1 MSRKIILTSTI
12 LLVLVGLS
20 FRSAPS
26 FYAAQQAES
35 RSKIEQDMEDRRFH
49 EANKHRQEEIR
60 QDTQKLFQLASDLKA
75 AVEKT
80 DENVMSLEVIKKA
93 EEVEKLAKKIKG
105 KMKEGTAKLPPP
117 AAVPTPRPQTPTPA
131 PSMLG

>member
-1 MSRKIILTSTI
+1 MSRKTILASTI
-12 LLVLVGLS
+12 LLALLGLS
-20 FRSAPS
+20 FWPRPL
-26 FYAAQQAES
+26 FYAAQQPES
-35 RSKIEQDMEDRRFH
+35 RSRIEQEMEDKRFH

-93 EEVEKLAKKIKG
+93 EEVEKLAKKVKD
-105 KMKEGTAKLPPP
+105 KMKEGTA
-117 AAVPTPRPQTPTPA
+117 RTPTPISA
-131 PSMLG
+131 PSPHVPHN

>member
-1 MSRKIILTSTI
+1 MSL
-12 LLVLVGLS
+12 G
-20 FRSAPS
+20 FRSLS
-26 FYAAQQAES
+26 SSYAAQQPQS
-35 RSKIEQDMEDRRFH
+35 RSRIEQEMEDKRFH

-80 DENVMSLEVIKKA
+80 DENVMSIEVIKKA
-93 EEVEKLAKKIKG
+93 EEVEKLAKKVKD

-117 AAVPTPRPQTPTPA
+117 IPVPTPNIPH
-131 PSMLG
+131 

>member
-1 MSRKIILTSTI
+1 VFRKIVFISTI
-12 LLVLVGLS
+12 LLAWMSLG
-20 FRSAPS
+20 FRSLS
-26 FYAAQQAES
+26 SSYAAQQPQS
-35 RSKIEQDMEDRRFH
+35 RSRIEQEMEDKRFH

-80 DENVMSLEVIKKA
+80 DENVMSIEVIKKA
-93 EEVEKLAKKIKG
+93 EEVEKLAKKVKD

-117 AAVPTPRPQTPTPA
+117 IPVPTPNIPH
-131 PSMLG
+131 

>member
-1 MSRKIILTSTI
+1 MFRKIVFISTI
-12 LLVLVGLS
+12 LLAWMSLG
-20 FRSAPS
+20 FRSLS
-26 FYAAQQAES
+26 SSYAAQQPQS
-35 RSKIEQDMEDRRFH
+35 RSRIEQEMEDKRFH

-80 DENVMSLEVIKKA
+80 DENVMSIEVIKKA
-93 EEVEKLAKKIKG
+93 EEVEKLAKKVKD

-117 AAVPTPRPQTPTPA
+117 IPVPTPNIPH
-131 PSMLG
+131 

>member
-1 MSRKIILTSTI
+1 VSRKIILTSTI
-12 LLVLVGLS
+12 LLALAGLGS
-20 FRSAPS
+20 WPVPS
-26 FYAAQQAES
+26 FYAAQQPQS
-35 RSKIEQDMEDRRFH
+35 RSKIEDEMEDRRFH

-93 EEVEKLAKKIKG
+93 EEVEKLAKKVKD
-105 KMKEGTAKLPPP
+105 KMKEGTGRLPPSIP
-117 AAVPTPRPQTPTPA
+117 APTPHVPRP
-131 PSMLG
+131 

>member
-1 MSRKIILTSTI
+1 MSRKTILASTI
-12 LLVLVGLS
+12 LLALLGLS
-20 FRSAPS
+20 FWPGKL
-26 FYAAQQAES
+26 FYAAQQPES
-35 RSKIEQDMEDRRFH
+35 RSRIEQEMEDKRFH

-60 QDTQKLFQLASDLKA
+60 QDTQKLFQLASDLKS

-93 EEVEKLAKKIKG
+93 EEVEKLAKKVKD

-117 AAVPTPRPQTPTPA
+117 AAVPTPHIPH
-131 PSMLG
+131 

>member
-12 LLVLVGLS
+12 LLALLGLS
-20 FRSAPS
+20 FWPGPL
-26 FYAAQQAES
+26 FYAAQQPES
-35 RSKIEQDMEDRRFH
+35 RSRIEQEMEDKRFH

-93 EEVEKLAKKIKG
+93 EEVEKLAKKVKD
-105 KMKEGTAKLPPP
+105 KMKEGTARLPASIPPP
-117 AAVPTPRPQTPTPA
+117 TPHVPHP
-131 PSMLG
+131 

>member
-1 MSRKIILTSTI
+1 
-12 LLVLVGLS
+12 
-20 FRSAPS
+20 
-26 FYAAQQAES
+26 
-35 RSKIEQDMEDRRFH
+35 MEDKRFH

-93 EEVEKLAKKIKG
+93 EEVEKLAKKVKD

-117 AAVPTPRPQTPTPA
+117 AAVPTPHIPR
-131 PSMLG
+131 